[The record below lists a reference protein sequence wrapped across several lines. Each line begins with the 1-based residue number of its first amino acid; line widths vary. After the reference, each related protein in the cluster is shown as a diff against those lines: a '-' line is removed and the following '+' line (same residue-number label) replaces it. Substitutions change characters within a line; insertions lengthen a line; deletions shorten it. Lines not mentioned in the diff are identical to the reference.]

1 MFNVALVNFKTIN
14 AHAVEIICSK
24 KKCELGFLS
33 ANMLLISIIRIS
45 LKTAIA
51 LRLVC
56 PSFKASIK
64 KPGQCDF
71 MATDSLQNLSE
82 AELSDI
88 VQMALSDHVSFA
100 QIKLQYG
107 LAEKEVKALMRNN
120 LKPGSYRAWR
130 KRVRTFSDRRSNYK

>member
-1 MFNVALVNFKTIN
+1 
-14 AHAVEIICSK
+14 
-24 KKCELGFLS
+24 
-33 ANMLLISIIRIS
+33 
-45 LKTAIA
+45 
-51 LRLVC
+51 
-56 PSFKASIK
+56 
-64 KPGQCDF
+64 
-71 MATDSLQNLSE
+71 MAMDSLRNLSE